1 MVSSSSIQDSDNAPA
16 NQNPIIVTN
25 ETHNQN
31 HSFNL
36 IDKMKEKN
44 LPAAFATSVAI
55 SLFIA
60 ACVDPCILSINGV
73 SEKGCASPCV
83 GLFSKSSTECTTS
96 GQLYAIYGSLFVT
109 FALFL
114 ECISFITESA
124 GFTYPLFLKLFRR
137 YGILHFFAVIFVM
150 ISAGLWYGFSEHLM
164 HNLDQY
170 PKERGS
176 KVIIDFSRAYWYMV
190 TAAVAALVGA
200 ALNVLRIYEESV
212 DEDQQRLI
220 PEELRHS
227 YFIITRPPDNPQPPP
242 YVLCE

>member
-1 MVSSSSIQDSDNAPA
+1 MVSSSSIQQEQDNISQ
-16 NQNPIIVTN
+16 NQIIVHN
-25 ETHNQN
+25 ETEIPNQTSLN
-31 HSFNL
+31 
-36 IDKMKEKN
+36 IMEKMKEKN

-73 SEKGCASPCV
+73 AEEGCASPCV
-83 GLFSKSSTECTTS
+83 GLFSKSSTDCTPH
-96 GQLYAIYGSLFVT
+96 GQLYAIYGSLLIT

-114 ECISFITESA
+114 ECVCFVLESA
-124 GFTYPLFLKLFRR
+124 GFTSPLFLKLFRR
-137 YGILHFFAVIFVM
+137 YGLLHFFAVFFIM
-150 ISAGLWYGFSEHLM
+150 IAAGLWYGFSEHLESYLKD
-164 HNLDQY
+164 H
-170 PKERGS
+170 PKDRGS

-190 TAAVAALVGA
+190 TAAVAALFGA
-200 ALNVLRIYEESV
+200 ALNVLKIHEDSV

-242 YVLCE
+242 YAMCE